1 MAYLSER
8 EALRQIHE
16 GASGTLRY
24 KGVCSGVSEM
34 QLTINNIIN
43 Q

>member
-24 KGVCSGVSEM
+24 KGVWMGVSEM
-34 QLTINNIIN
+34 QLITNKL
-43 Q
+43 